1 MPTRNIVPLAFMGL
15 LLSASPLA
23 AQVQT
28 PAAKSPIAP
37 VGMSAPPASA
47 AHGPTSLTPSQALTA
62 STPDELLKKV
72 IAQQVQQAEQLN
84 RQHEVMKQQIELLR
98 PKPWDKWLPAF
109 FGLIGALLGSVVAF
123 AMQRQRLR
131 FDRRAA
137 RQAAGIKEVS
147 EIKQFRS
154 RQLNEFYAPIQALL
168 KQGLVVRNELYGRLL
183 AKEVEGATFS
193 KIPDQ
198 IAAQGWSLGIQHVG
212 NECKPFRLIDEMS
225 FLQHAYP
232 QLMGNV
238 GETVRINSLIVK
250 LVHEKVGLVLH
261 ENAELSQQ
269 LGIFLAHQ
277 SVLED
282 VYKSVTTQGTA
293 LALTPGYTTTFPRD
307 LQRLVQVDCD
317 KLRNELKDWQVEV
330 SQWMKEM
337 AKDSELS

>member
-1 MPTRNIVPLAFMGL
+1 MATRNITPMALMGL
-15 LLSASPLA
+15 LFWAFPVVA
-23 AQVQT
+23 AVQ
-28 PAAKSPIAP
+28 SPIAKDLP
-37 VGMSAPPASA
+37 VPVAAPT
-47 AHGPTSLTPSQALTA
+47 PTDHSGDGRTTLTPSQA
-62 STPDELLKKV
+62 STTSDPGDLLQKV

-317 KLRNELKDWQVEV
+317 KLRNELKDWQIEV

>member
-62 STPDELLKKV
+62 STSDELLKKV

-109 FGLIGALLGSVVAF
+109 FGIIGALLGSVVAF
-123 AMQRQRLR
+123 VMQRQRLQ

-137 RQAAGIKEVS
+137 RQAAGIKEMS

-154 RQLNEFYAPIQALL
+154 RQLNEFYAPLEALL
-168 KQGLVVRNELYGRLL
+168 KQGLVVRDEFYRLL
-183 AKEVEGATFS
+183 LLSDPEHRIFS
-193 KIPDQ
+193 KVEDVV
-198 IAAQGWSLGIQHVG
+198 AEKRWSLHIKHAGSAK
-212 NECKPFRLIDEMS
+212 KPFHLIDEMS
-225 FLQHAYP
+225 FLQRAYP
-232 QLMGNV
+232 HLMGTI
-238 GETVRINSLIVK
+238 GETVRINKLVVK
-250 LVHEKVGLVLH
+250 LVHANVGLVLH
-261 ENAELSQQ
+261 ENTDLSEQ

-277 SVLED
+277 SMLEH
-282 VYKSVTTQGTA
+282 VYKSARTQGA
-293 LALTPGYTTTFPRD
+293 EPAYIPGYTTTFPRK
-307 LQRLVQVDCD
+307 LQRLVQTDCV
-317 KLRNELKDWQVEV
+317 KLRKELKDWEAEV
-330 SQWMKEM
+330 SQWMKEI
-337 AKDSELS
+337 AKESESP